1 MYHRWESKVLIYF
14 CASTFNNVILK
25 TYYHFF
31 KSALLIIFLCRLS
44 PWSVQ
49 AQSFETNTILISEI
63 FPDPTPSLG
72 LPEKE
77 FVEIYNLTKDTVLL
91 AGFSIC
97 DESKCYTL
105 PSFKFPPNNFIILCK
120 NTDIDVFKPYGTV
133 VGLPSFITLNNDGD
147 HIYLKN
153 KQGKTTHEMRYTSSM
168 VKEGKTLESINFLNH
183 CNTSS
188 HWRSSS
194 EPQGG
199 TPGKVS
205 KDQLSAKLPPTPF
218 AKSASM
224 ENDSLVRIYFSDAL
238 DSLAVTSCAI
248 SVDDEIINPTSKKF
262 HGDNNTLDI
271 QFAKPFQPNF
281 LYHLKITS
289 LSDCYARPILKDTTL
304 LLAVPSLPGKMDLV
318 VNEILFNPKVGG
330 VDFVEFCNTS
340 KDKILDL
347 KNWKVANYQNEK
359 ISNIKVISTKTLLIG
374 PNTIIAL
381 TSDTTLLIQNHIKTG
396 YLFQTDLPSF
406 NDDKGSIILID
417 PKGNVFDRL
426 DYTDDMHFEMLKNV
440 EGISLERIY
449 LKASTNDL
457 QNWHSA
463 AENAGFAT
471 PGYANSQA
479 KSLEQNQNTQWK
491 VDPIAFNPGGGS
503 NKDFTTIHYNAPNL
517 VNALASL
524 YVYDANGR
532 NVKSI
537 AKNTTLS
544 TEGFLRWDGTDDAG
558 SLVPIGQYVLF
569 IKIVHLDGSMEEL
582 KKQVVVT
589 TF

>member
-44 PWSVQ
+44 PLRVQ

-153 KQGKTTHEMRYTSSM
+153 KQGKTTHEMRYTNSM

-183 CNTSS
+183 CSTSS

-205 KDQLSAKLPPTPF
+205 KEQLSAKLPPTPF

-238 DSLAVTSCAI
+238 DSLTVPSSAI
-248 SVDDEIINPTSKKF
+248 SVDDEIINPISKKF
-262 HGDNNTLDI
+262 YGDNNTLDI

-281 LYHLKITS
+281 FYHLKITS

-318 VNEILFNPKVGG
+318 INEILFNPKVGG

-417 PKGNVFDRL
+417 PNGNVFDRL

-479 KSLEQNQNTQWK
+479 KSLEQNQDTQWK

-517 VNALASL
+517 ANALASL
-524 YVYDANGR
+524 YVFDANGR

-558 SLVPIGQYVLF
+558 ALVPIGQYVLF